1 MYLDLSILTISRN
14 KKNLLDLV
22 NSIDNSKHN
31 LQFEVLCAWNGDISE
46 IDSLEFHFQS
56 KIKLLDVGSY
66 SFSRNNNALAK
77 YAKGKTLLFIN
88 DDIVVDQNCI
98 QEAYDAL
105 QKPDIGI
112 VGANLRYPD
121 DKLQHAGIFFC
132 DDGTPYHR
140 FKHEVHFQS
149 SKVSKSMY
157 VPAVTGAF
165 IMIEA
170 SEFYSI
176 EFNEGF
182 ETAGEDIVLCIQY
195 KQKYDKQIYY
205 EGNATAIHVENATRK
220 LVSNAKKTPPKDLN
234 KIRSFFV
241 KQNDSFFQCKILIV
255 TEKPGWIMHRKA
267 LEIQKR
273 LPNVVINEDCPDAD
287 IIYYINYG
295 YAPSN
300 IPKKA
305 ITVANFTHFDRNLHQ
320 EKFIKVAR
328 EVDHCIAVSEAT
340 AKVVKEL
347 GIPEEKI
354 SVVIVGADTNFKP
367 KLTLGIVGRVYPGG
381 RKGEDLV
388 KAVVEDPEMMSD
400 MQIVASNEDWG
411 VPVWDFEDRANFY
424 RAIDYL
430 LVPSRLEGGP
440 VPFMEA
446 LACGTLAIAPP
457 IGVVSQFPHVEYSVG
472 DIQSLKEVIRS
483 VKNGFLERRTKI
495 AQYIAPYNWENWAF
509 QHENIFRKLLGF
521 TCV

>member
-1 MYLDLSILTISRN
+1 M
-14 KKNLLDLV
+14 
-22 NSIDNSKHN
+22 
-31 LQFEVLCAWNGDISE
+31 
-46 IDSLEFHFQS
+46 
-56 KIKLLDVGSY
+56 
-66 SFSRNNNALAK
+66 
-77 YAKGKTLLFIN
+77 
-88 DDIVVDQNCI
+88 
-98 QEAYDAL
+98 
-105 QKPDIGI
+105 
-112 VGANLRYPD
+112 
-121 DKLQHAGIFFC
+121 
-132 DDGTPYHR
+132 
-140 FKHEVHFQS
+140 
-149 SKVSKSMY
+149 
-157 VPAVTGAF
+157 
-165 IMIEA
+165 
-170 SEFYSI
+170 
-176 EFNEGF
+176 
-182 ETAGEDIVLCIQY
+182 
-195 KQKYDKQIYY
+195 
-205 EGNATAIHVENATRK
+205 
-220 LVSNAKKTPPKDLN
+220 
-234 KIRSFFV
+234 
-241 KQNDSFFQCKILIV
+241 
-255 TEKPGWIMHRKA
+255 
-267 LEIQKR
+267 
-273 LPNVVINEDCPDAD
+273 
-287 IIYYINYG
+287 
-295 YAPSN
+295 
-300 IPKKA
+300 
-305 ITVANFTHFDRNLHQ
+305 
-320 EKFIKVAR
+320 AR

-347 GIPEEKI
+347 GIPEQKI